1 MRTLLIFSK
10 TGRMRFLSHLDLIRL
25 FRRAF
30 RRAKI
35 DIQYTEGFNPQQKI
49 AVPNPLPLGYESL
62 MELMMIETDTPF
74 TEEKCERLNQQLPD
88 GMRVT
93 AFEEPA
99 PDFDL
104 HTGFARSIYAWHG
117 IEGEETEALYEA
129 LTALLSEKT
138 LLLRK
143 ERTKKRKRWIQE
155 KDLRPLIHTVK
166 LEEGRLVTELSSFDA
181 QTLRPGDLLL
191 YLRQEG
197 VTVPEF
203 VVFRRTEQ
211 R

>member
-62 MELMMIETDTPF
+62 MELMMIETVTPF
-74 TEEKCERLNQQLPD
+74 TDEKCERLNQQLPK